1 MSKPRKGLVC
11 YQIDSM
17 DLLKSILPV
26 KLPVSKPLPPL
37 TGLVFYYLEFTL
49 MRLPRSELAEAIY
62 FCRDSFKSAA
72 FFSLF
77 INMLMLF
84 PSIYMMQVYD
94 RVLGSNSVSTLL
106 MLTVLAV
113 MLFVMLGALEWIRS
127 QVLIR
132 VSTRFDL
139 LLNERLYQVLFR
151 QALVSGGKSS
161 AQPLNDL
168 LAVRQFLTGQGLF
181 AFFDAPWLPI
191 YVALLFLF
199 NFWFGIVTIISVVL
213 LTLLAIWNE
222 RATHDDLEQ
231 ANQLSVESSNT
242 TARNLRNAEVVHAL
256 GMLPALMGRWK
267 TKQKKLII
275 LQALSSEKGGLISAL
290 SKTYRVTIQSLIL
303 GLGAW
308 LAINKQISPGLMIG
322 GSILLGRA
330 LAPIDLMIGS
340 WKQFLTVRIAYA
352 RLNTLL
358 ATFPADA
365 EKMPLPA
372 PKGALRAEQAIVAPP
387 GSKVAVIKG
396 VSFAIEAGTSV
407 ALVGAS
413 ASGKSTLAR
422 ALLGIWPAAS
432 GSIRL
437 DGADVMQA
445 ERSLVGPYIG
455 YLPQDIELF
464 DGTIAE
470 NIARF
475 GEVDAN
481 HVVDAAIAAGVHEM
495 ILRLPQ
501 GYDTEIGGSGG
512 ALSAGQRQR
521 VGLARALYGN
531 PVLVV
536 LDEPNSNLDDVGEQ
550 ALAMALL
557 TLKQRGCTVIAITH
571 RVGILGIVDRIMV
584 LNDGALVLDGPRD
597 EVLAKLNQQPAPQGK
612 AA

>member
-1 MSKPRKGLVC
+1 
-11 YQIDSM
+11 
-17 DLLKSILPV
+17 
-26 KLPVSKPLPPL
+26 
-37 TGLVFYYLEFTL
+37 
-49 MRLPRSELAEAIY
+49 MRPPRSELAEAIY
-62 FCRDSFKSAA
+62 ICRDSFKSAA

-94 RVLGSNSVSTLL
+94 RVLGSNSISTLL
-106 MLTVLAV
+106 MLTLLAV
-113 MLFVMLGALEWIRS
+113 MLFAMLGALEWIRS

-139 LLNERLYQVLFR
+139 LLNERLYRVLFK

-161 AQPLNDL
+161 TQPLNDL
-168 LAVRQFLTGQGLF
+168 LALRQFLTGQGLF

-191 YVALLFLF
+191 YVVLLFLF
-199 NFWFGIVTIISVVL
+199 NPAFGYVAIVSVVVL
-213 LTLLAIWNE
+213 IFLAIWNE

-231 ANQLSVESSNT
+231 ANQLSVESSNAT
-242 TARNLRNAEVVHAL
+242 SRNLRNAEVVHAL
-256 GMLPALMGRWK
+256 GMLPSLMDRWK
-267 TKQKKLII
+267 EKQKKLII

-308 LAINKQISPGLMIG
+308 LAINKQISPGMMIG

-340 WKQFLTVRIAYA
+340 WKQFLTARTAYGRI
-352 RLNTLL
+352 NELL
-358 ATFPADA
+358 AHFPAEADR
-365 EKMPLPA
+365 MPLP
-372 PKGALRAEQAIVAPP
+372 PPTGSLRAEQVIVAPP

-396 VSFAIEAGTSV
+396 VNFAIEAGTFV
-407 ALVGAS
+407 ALIGAS

-432 GSIRL
+432 GAIRM
-437 DGADVMQA
+437 DGADVMQSD
-445 ERSLVGPYIG
+445 RGLVGPYIG

-501 GYDTEIGGSGG
+501 GYDTEIGSSGG

-521 VGLARALYGN
+521 VGLARAIYGN

-536 LDEPNSNLDDVGEQ
+536 LDEPNSNLDDVGEYALAQ
-550 ALAMALL
+550 ALLV
-557 TLKQRGCTVIAITH
+557 LKQRGCTVIVITH
-571 RVGILGIVDRIMV
+571 RVGILSIVDRIMV
-584 LNDGALVLDGPRD
+584 LNEGALVLDGPRD
-597 EVLAKLNQQPAPQGK
+597 EVLAKLNQRPATQATQGQSV
-612 AA
+612 

>member
-1 MSKPRKGLVC
+1 
-11 YQIDSM
+11 
-17 DLLKSILPV
+17 
-26 KLPVSKPLPPL
+26 
-37 TGLVFYYLEFTL
+37 
-49 MRLPRSELAEAIY
+49 MRSPRSELAEAIY
-62 FCRDSFKSAA
+62 YCRDSFKSAA
-72 FFSLF
+72 FFSFF

-94 RVLGSNSVSTLL
+94 RVLGSNSTSTLL
-106 MLTVLAV
+106 MLTLLAV
-113 MLFVMLGALEWIRS
+113 LLFSMLGALEWIRS

-139 LLNERLYQVLFR
+139 LLNERLYRVLFR

-161 AQPLNDL
+161 AQPLSDL
-168 LAVRQFLTGQGLF
+168 LALRQFLTGQGLF

-191 YVALLFLF
+191 YVGLLFLF
-199 NFWFGIVTIISVVL
+199 NPAFGAVAVVSVL
-213 LTLLAIWNE
+213 LLILLAIWNE

-231 ANQLSVESSNT
+231 ANQLSVESSNA

-267 TKQKKLII
+267 AKQKKLII
-275 LQALSSEKGGLISAL
+275 LQALASEKGGLISAL
-290 SKTYRVTIQSLIL
+290 SKTFRVTIQSLIL

-340 WKQFLTVRIAYA
+340 WKQFLTARTAYE
-352 RLNTLL
+352 RLNVLL
-358 ATFPADA
+358 ANFPAEEDR
-365 EKMPLPA
+365 MPLPA
-372 PKGALRAEQAIVAPP
+372 PKGALRVEQAMVVPP

-396 VSFAIEAGTSV
+396 ISFAIDAGTSI

-422 ALLGIWPAAS
+422 ALLGIWPVAS
-432 GSIRL
+432 GAVRL
-437 DGADVMQA
+437 DGANVMQA

-464 DGTIAE
+464 DGTIAD

-481 HVVDAAIAAGVHEM
+481 FVVDAAIAAGVHEM

-501 GYDTEIGGSGG
+501 GYDTEIGGGGG

-550 ALAMALL
+550 ALAQALL
-557 TLKQRGCTVIAITH
+557 KLKQRGCTVIAITH

-584 LNDGALVLDGPRD
+584 LNDGLLVLDGPRD
-597 EVLAKLNQQPAPQGK
+597 DVLAKLNQRPTQPVQGQPA
-612 AA
+612 

>member
-1 MSKPRKGLVC
+1 
-11 YQIDSM
+11 
-17 DLLKSILPV
+17 
-26 KLPVSKPLPPL
+26 
-37 TGLVFYYLEFTL
+37 
-49 MRLPRSELAEAIY
+49 MRPPRSELAEAIY
-62 FCRDSFKSAA
+62 ICRDSFKSAA

-94 RVLGSNSVSTLL
+94 RVLGSNSISTLL
-106 MLTVLAV
+106 MLTLLAV
-113 MLFVMLGALEWIRS
+113 MLFAMLGALEWIRS

-139 LLNERLYQVLFR
+139 LLNERLYRVLFK

-161 AQPLNDL
+161 TQPLSDL
-168 LAVRQFLTGQGLF
+168 LALRQFLTGQGLF

-191 YVALLFLF
+191 YVVLLFLF
-199 NFWFGIVTIISVVL
+199 NPAFGYVAIVSVVVL
-213 LTLLAIWNE
+213 IFLATWNE

-231 ANQLSVESSNT
+231 ANQLSVESSNAT
-242 TARNLRNAEVVHAL
+242 SRNLRNAEVVHAL
-256 GMLPALMGRWK
+256 GMLPSLMARWK
-267 TKQKKLII
+267 EKQKKLII

-308 LAINKQISPGLMIG
+308 LAINKQISPGMMIG

-340 WKQFLTVRIAYA
+340 WKQFLTARTAYGRI
-352 RLNTLL
+352 NELL
-358 ATFPADA
+358 AHFPAEADR
-365 EKMPLPA
+365 MPLP
-372 PKGALRAEQAIVAPP
+372 PPTGSLRAEQVIVAPP

-396 VSFAIEAGTSV
+396 VNFAIEAGTFV
-407 ALVGAS
+407 ALIGAS

-432 GSIRL
+432 GAIRM
-437 DGADVMQA
+437 DGADVMQSD
-445 ERSLVGPYIG
+445 RGLVGPYIG

-501 GYDTEIGGSGG
+501 GYDTEIGSSGG

-521 VGLARALYGN
+521 VGLARAIYGN

-536 LDEPNSNLDDVGEQ
+536 LDEPNSNLDDVGEYALAQ
-550 ALAMALL
+550 ALLV
-557 TLKQRGCTVIAITH
+557 LKQRGCTVIVITH
-571 RVGILGIVDRIMV
+571 RVGILSIVDRIMV
-584 LNDGALVLDGPRD
+584 LNEGALVLDGPRD
-597 EVLAKLNQQPAPQGK
+597 EVLAKLNQRPATQATQGQSV
-612 AA
+612 

>member
-1 MSKPRKGLVC
+1 
-11 YQIDSM
+11 
-17 DLLKSILPV
+17 
-26 KLPVSKPLPPL
+26 
-37 TGLVFYYLEFTL
+37 
-49 MRLPRSELAEAIY
+49 MRSSRSELAEAIY
-62 FCRDSFKSAA
+62 YCRDSFKSAA
-72 FFSLF
+72 FFSFF

-94 RVLGSNSVSTLL
+94 RVLGSNSISTLL
-106 MLTVLAV
+106 MLTLLAV
-113 MLFVMLGALEWIRS
+113 LLFTMLGALEWIRS

-139 LLNERLYQVLFR
+139 LLNDRLYRLLFR
-151 QALVSGGKSS
+151 QALVSAGKSS
-161 AQPLNDL
+161 TQPLNDL
-168 LAVRQFLTGQGLF
+168 LSLRQFLTGSGLF

-191 YVALLFLF
+191 YIGLLFLF
-199 NFWFGIVTIISVVL
+199 HFWFGVVAVVSAIVLI
-213 LTLLAIWNE
+213 LLAIWNE

-231 ANQLSVESSNT
+231 ANQASVESANI

-256 GMLPALMGRWK
+256 GMLPDLMLRWK
-267 TKQKKLII
+267 VKQKKLII
-275 LQALSSEKGGLISAL
+275 LQALASEKGGLISAL
-290 SKTYRVTIQSLIL
+290 SKTYRITMQSLIL

-308 LAINKQISPGLMIG
+308 LAIDKQISPGLMIG

-340 WKQFLTVRIAYA
+340 WKQFLTARTAYE
-352 RLNTLL
+352 RLNILL
-358 ATFPADA
+358 ANFPVEADR
-365 EKMPLPA
+365 MPLPP
-372 PKGALRAEQAIVAPP
+372 PKGTLRAEQAVVAPP
-387 GSKVAVIKG
+387 GTKTAVIKG
-396 VSFAIEAGTSV
+396 VNFTIEAGTFV
-407 ALVGAS
+407 ALIGAS
-413 ASGKSTLAR
+413 ASGKSTLVR
-422 ALLGIWPAAS
+422 ALLGIWPVAN
-432 GSIRL
+432 GVIRL

-501 GYDTEIGGSGG
+501 GYDTEIGSGGG

-550 ALAMALL
+550 ALAQALL
-557 TLKQRGCTVIAITH
+557 ALKQRGCTVIVITH

-584 LNDGALVLDGPRD
+584 LNEGLLVLDGARD
-597 EVLAKLNQQPAPQGK
+597 EVLAKLNQRPAPPAQGK

>member
-1 MSKPRKGLVC
+1 MAVNLRTRVP
-11 YQIDSM
+11 
-17 DLLKSILPV
+17 SI
-26 KLPVSKPLPPL
+26 
-37 TGLVFYYLEFTL
+37 YYSEFTF
-49 MRLPRSELAEAIY
+49 MRPPRSELAEAIY
-62 FCRDSFKSAA
+62 ICRDSFKSAA

-94 RVLGSNSVSTLL
+94 RVLGSNSISTLL
-106 MLTVLAV
+106 MLTLLAV
-113 MLFVMLGALEWIRS
+113 MLFAMLGALEWIRS

-139 LLNERLYQVLFR
+139 LLNERLYRVLFK

-161 AQPLNDL
+161 TQPLSDL
-168 LAVRQFLTGQGLF
+168 LALRQFLTGQGLF

-191 YVALLFLF
+191 YVVLLFLF
-199 NFWFGIVTIISVVL
+199 NPAFGYVAIVSVVVL
-213 LTLLAIWNE
+213 IFLATWNE

-231 ANQLSVESSNT
+231 ANQLSVESSNA

-256 GMLPALMGRWK
+256 GMLPSLMARWK
-267 TKQKKLII
+267 EKQKKLII

-308 LAINKQISPGLMIG
+308 LAINKQISPGMMIG

-340 WKQFLTVRIAYA
+340 WKQFLTARTAYGRI
-352 RLNTLL
+352 NELL
-358 ATFPADA
+358 AHFPAEADRMA
-365 EKMPLPA
+365 LPA
-372 PKGALRAEQAIVAPP
+372 PTGSLRAEQVIVAPP

-396 VSFAIEAGTSV
+396 VNFAIEAGTFV
-407 ALVGAS
+407 ALIGAS

-432 GSIRL
+432 GAIRM
-437 DGADVMQA
+437 DGADVMQSD
-445 ERSLVGPYIG
+445 RGLVGPYIG

-501 GYDTEIGGSGG
+501 GYDTEIGSSGG

-521 VGLARALYGN
+521 VGLARAIYGN

-536 LDEPNSNLDDVGEQ
+536 LDEPNSNLDDVGEYALAQ
-550 ALAMALL
+550 ALLV
-557 TLKQRGCTVIAITH
+557 LKQRGCTVIVITH
-571 RVGILGIVDRIMV
+571 RVGILSIVDRIMV
-584 LNDGALVLDGPRD
+584 FNEGALVLDGPRD
-597 EVLAKLNQQPAPQGK
+597 EVLAKLNQRPATQATQGQSV
-612 AA
+612 